1 MSDVSGQQALAADQH
16 ARAQAIDPERS
27 WVVRAPAGSG
37 KTELLIQRYLALLA
51 RCEQPEQVLAIT
63 FTVKAAA
70 EMRERVIGA
79 LQRAEHTAPPT
90 QPHARRTWDLANAV
104 VLRDRACGWRLT
116 LTPARLRIQ
125 TIDALCMHIASR
137 HPLSA
142 RLVGIDAISERPD
155 VLYGEAARA
164 LFERWAGRDP
174 ADGEMAPEQRL
185 LEHLDGDQERAIV
198 LVAHMLSVRDRWL
211 RHVVGGVAGLA
222 RVAWRELLEDGLQA
236 VCGAYLQRLHRLVP
250 SAQAQELQ
258 ALAIAAGAALTASGS
273 DSPITA
279 CADLQSLAPGED
291 LSQSLAIWR
300 GVRELLL
307 TRQGDLR
314 AQVSQRIGFPA
325 PRTGDHRA
333 TAQRERMRELLQ
345 ALGPHQAFLTHLH
358 GLARLPAPAYG
369 DSQWQLVDALMQLLP
384 RAVAHLKIVF
394 GERGE
399 VDFTEVSHAA
409 LRALDWEASNEDAA
423 TLASA
428 TALDL
433 DEQVR
438 HILVDEFQDTSHPQ
452 LALLRGLT
460 NAWASGDGERTLFVV
475 GDPMQSIYRFRDA
488 QVQLFAQVQRH
499 GVGELALPSLQL
511 RRNFR
516 SNAALVRWVNEAM
529 TAVESAGAAD
539 GEVGRVRFEA
549 SEPVREGAVGA
560 HVTLALQGEHSREAE
575 AKWVVERVR
584 AALDEPASTVAVL
597 VRARDHLAH
606 VLPALRAARLRYV
619 GVEIEPLRDTLE
631 VRDVHAL
638 TRALWHLGDRA
649 AWLTVLRAPWCGM
662 SLHDLHALV
671 LEDRGRTVW
680 DCVIDQR
687 GRARLSEDG
696 RRRLSRVKG
705 VLADAWR
712 QRGSASLRDSVEGAW
727 TAMGGAAT
735 LRSEQAL
742 ANVHRYFDLLDQVDR
757 TGRLRDLAP
766 LERGLAALYAE
777 PDPRA
782 DGRLQ
787 VMTMHKSK
795 GLEFDVVVIPGLGA
809 TPRVAPRALLEVG
822 EVALHEI
829 DPNAGEGSR
838 LLVGPIGTRRASD
851 PIGDYLRG
859 RERQLDRDEALRLA
873 YVALTR
879 AREALHLSGELRPPN
894 NSSPGGNEDGQ
905 EEARPAPGSLLAL
918 LEPGLRAT
926 ALWTVPTTATGQIAE
941 EPLTALAQTLH
952 RLPSDWSLKRMPV
965 PEVVRVPRPSLAE
978 ESVLLPREGA
988 GEVARHVG
996 RVVHWVLARMAA
1008 QRGPLPAP
1016 ADEAAA
1022 LNRRVVDALHR
1033 AGLRA
1038 DPLLD
1043 AARRA
1048 LTAIRATLEDT
1059 QGRWALG
1066 EQGSQVQAG
1075 WGLSGWLEGRA
1086 VSARVD
1092 LSFLVGDVRWLVELR
1107 TSEHQGGGVEQ
1118 FLQAEARNVGR
1129 ELQLAMRLA
1138 EMLETERE
1146 HRAGVYFPMLGEW
1159 REIAPTAQNS
1169 DDESA
1174 D

>member
-1 MSDVSGQQALAADQH
+1 MSRPVDPTVVEADH
-16 ARAQAIDPERS
+16 RARAQAIDPERS

-37 KTELLIQRYLALLA
+37 KTELLIQRFLALLA

-70 EMRERVIGA
+70 EMRERVLGA
-79 LQRAEHTAPPT
+79 LHRAEHTLPPS
-90 QPHARRTWDLANAV
+90 QPHARKTWDLASAV
-104 VLRDRACGWRLT
+104 VSRDRVRGWRVM

-164 LFERWAGRDP
+164 LFDRWSGRETT
-174 ADGEMAPEQRL
+174 GQEMAPEQRL

-222 RVAWRELLEDGLQA
+222 RVAWRELLESGLQSVCEAHLARLTRLLPTAHAAELTYLAA
-236 VCGAYLQRLHRLVP
+236 VAGEALKGA
-250 SAQAQELQ
+250 
-258 ALAIAAGAALTASGS
+258 GS

-279 CADLQSLAPGED
+279 CAGLRDLAASRDLARSLD
-291 LSQSLAIWR
+291 VWR

-307 TRQGDLR
+307 TRQGELR
-314 AQVSQRIGFPA
+314 AQVSKRIGFPA
-325 PRTGDHRA
+325 PRAGDNHSANR
-333 TAQRERMRELLQ
+333 RERMRELLRAMASHEGFVQ
-345 ALGPHQAFLTHLH
+345 QLH
-358 GLARLPAPAYG
+358 GLARLPAPTYSDA
-369 DSQWQLVDALMQLLP
+369 QWSLVDALMQLLP

-394 GERGE
+394 GDRGE

-409 LRALDWEASNEDAA
+409 LRALDWESAQVGVGAQAD
-423 TLASA
+423 ASA
-428 TALDL
+428 IALDL

-460 NAWASGDGERTLFVV
+460 GAWSPGDPDRTLFLV

-488 QVQLFAQVQRH
+488 EVQLFAQVQRQ
-499 GVGELALPSLQL
+499 GVGDLVLPSLQL

-516 SNAALVRWVNEAM
+516 SDGVLVRWVNEAM
-529 TAVESAGAAD
+529 AALERD
-539 GEVGRVRFEA
+539 GEASHEAGQVHFEA
-549 SEPVREGAVGA
+549 SEPVREGDGAKVGPSI
-560 HVTLALQGEHSREAE
+560 TLALRGEGSRQGESQ
-575 AKWVVERVR
+575 WVVERVR
-584 AALDEPASTVAVL
+584 EALSVAGRSVAVL
-597 VRARDHLAH
+597 VRARDHLAQI
-606 VLPALRAARLRYV
+606 LPALRAARLPYL
-619 GVEIEPLRDTLE
+619 GVDIEPLRDALE

-662 SLHDLHALV
+662 TLHDLHALV

-705 VLADAWR
+705 VLADSWR
-712 QRGSASLRDSVEGAW
+712 QRGTASLRDSVEGAW

-735 LRSEQAL
+735 LLSEQAL

-766 LERGLAALYAE
+766 LERGLTALYAE

-795 GLEFDVVVIPGLGA
+795 GLEFDVVVVPGLGA
-809 TPRVAPRALLEVG
+809 TPRAAPRALLEVA
-822 EVALHEI
+822 ELPLREI
-829 DPNAGEGSR
+829 DPEAGEHNR
-838 LLVGPIGTRRASD
+838 LLVGPIGTRRATD

-879 AREALHLSGELRPPN
+879 AREALHLSGELR
-894 NSSPGGNEDGQ
+894 SSSSSAAGSDEHV
-905 EEARPAPGSLLAL
+905 RPAPGSLLSL

-926 ALWTVPTTATGQIAE
+926 DLWSPLCEAIPSAQPVRPTAQAPQALY
-941 EPLTALAQTLH
+941 

-965 PEVVRVPRPSLAE
+965 PEVVRVPRPSVTE

-1008 QRGPLPAP
+1008 AEGPLPTP
-1016 ADEAAA
+1016 AGEAAA

-1048 LTAIRATLEDT
+1048 LTAIRSTLEDP

-1066 EQGSQVQAG
+1066 ERGSQTQAG
-1075 WGLSGWLEGRA
+1075 WALSGWFEGRA

-1092 LSFLVGDVRWLVELR
+1092 LSFIIGQVRWLIELR
-1107 TSEHQGGGVEQ
+1107 TSEHQGGGLEQ
-1118 FLQAEARNVGR
+1118 FLRSETKTVGR
-1129 ELQLAMRLA
+1129 ELQLALRLA
-1138 EMLETERE
+1138 QMLETERE
-1146 HRAGVYFPMLGEW
+1146 HRAGVYFPLLGEW
-1159 REIAPTAQNS
+1159 REVTPGDGTTEAV
-1169 DDESA
+1169 D
-1174 D
+1174 